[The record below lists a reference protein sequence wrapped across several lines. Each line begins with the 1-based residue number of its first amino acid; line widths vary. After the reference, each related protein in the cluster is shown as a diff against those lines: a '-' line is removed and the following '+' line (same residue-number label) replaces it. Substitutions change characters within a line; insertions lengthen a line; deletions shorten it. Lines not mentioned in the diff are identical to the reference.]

1 MSPRKWTIFL
11 LAVAIAV
18 CGGCTDKPAPP
29 EVPLALRQEQDLL
42 GAGAMS
48 SFPVEHAT
56 YAAELTAAKTLW
68 QQEQKRLRWLRDDE
82 AVTAAFRQVFITGEE
97 LATAMSDRRLS
108 ERKALESRRQSL
120 QKQLSVLRDL
130 SAALK
135 DRRLA
140 SRRLVQVEIRLSE
153 IDRLLAA
160 GQQEEARNRLAE
172 AESDLRVV
180 VAAQK
185 PVLERFADRKQ
196 VARWIT
202 LFDEA
207 MAASRRS
214 GSDLIVVRKVERTLT
229 IYRKGKKFARYDVGL
244 GSNGL
249 SDKRHAGD
257 KATPEGN
264 YRVDR
269 KLPNSK
275 YFRALSIDYPNAA
288 DRKNFRKAQ
297 RDGLL
302 KNSAAI
308 GGLIEIH
315 GGGSLGITD
324 GCVALDNHAMALLYE
339 QIPMGTPVLI
349 IGTTDHD
356 NLITSALRQ
365 LQ

>member
-1 MSPRKWTIFL
+1 MSPRAWTIFL

-42 GAGAMS
+42 GAGALS
-48 SFPVEHAT
+48 GFPVEYAT
-56 YAAELTAAKTLW
+56 YEGELSAAKALW
-68 QQEQKRLRWLRDDE
+68 QQEQQRLRWLRDDE
-82 AVTAAFRQVFITGEE
+82 AISAAFRHVLTTGDE
-97 LATAMSDRRLS
+97 LATAMSGRRLS
-108 ERKALESRRQSL
+108 EGKALDRRRQSL
-120 QKQLSVLRDL
+120 QKQVSVLRDL

-153 IDRLLAA
+153 IDRLLGA
-160 GQQEEARNRLAE
+160 GEQEEAENRLAE

-196 VARWIT
+196 IARWIT
-202 LFDEA
+202 QFDEA

-214 GSDLIVVRKVERTLT
+214 GSDLIVVQKVERTLT
-229 IYRKGKKFARYDVGL
+229 IYRKGKKWARYSVGL

-264 YRVDR
+264 YRVER

-275 YFRALSIDYPNAA
+275 YFRALLIDYPNAA
-288 DRKNFRKAQ
+288 DRQNFRQAR

-302 KNSAAI
+302 KNNAAI

-339 QIPMGTPVLI
+339 QIAVGTPVLI
-349 IGTTDHD
+349 IGTIDHD
-356 NLITSALRQ
+356 NLIASALRQ
-365 LQ
+365 LP